1 MKYSELSIEQATETL
16 YAREPI
22 FHRPE
27 FGTSRADF
35 EAMVVPEFWEIGASG
50 TRYSK
55 AFVLDALEKRHSK
68 PVIETYEV
76 SDFACQELSPNL
88 YLATY
93 RLNLANRLSQRATI
107 WRYSSGAWQ
116 IVFHQGTLIAA

>member
-1 MKYSELSIEQATETL
+1 MKSFELSIEQATEAL
-16 YAREPI
+16 AAREPI

-35 EAMVVPEFWEIGASG
+35 EAMVAPEFWEIGASG

-55 AFVLDALEKRHSK
+55 ALVLHTLENWHAK
-68 PVIETYEV
+68 PVSETYVVTE
-76 SDFACQELSPNL
+76 FACQELAPNL

-93 RLNLANRLSQRATI
+93 QLDQAGRLSQRSTI
-107 WRYSSGAWQ
+107 WRHNSGVWQ